1 MVVGR
6 PEIGARPADVGI
18 EFDVSMWPL
27 VLVTIPSM
35 IRAADIEYLQASYE
49 HVFGAP
55 TRHALVVDTTPIEKI
70 PDATLRRRMKEFEDG
85 RRPIIREKN
94 IGSAIVLSN
103 SVVRGAY
110 TALRWIS
117 PQPAPNKAFSN
128 VRDAARWCVEGI
140 ETDGQTLPPSAYMSS
155 RHVESG
161 LSSHRQPRLHAQ
173 RSEGS

>member
-1 MVVGR
+1 MGS
-6 PEIGARPADVGI
+6 PSIAAPPAGVGI

-27 VLVTIPSM
+27 VLVSM
-35 IRAADIEYLQASYE
+35 PPEIRVVDIEYLQQSYE
-49 HVFGAP
+49 HVFAAP
-55 TRHALVVDTTPIEKI
+55 TRHALIVDTTTIETI

-103 SVVRGAY
+103 ALVRGAF

-128 VRDAARWCVEGI
+128 LRDAARWCIEGI
-140 ETDGQTLPPSAYMSS
+140 EADGQRAPAAAYVLAGMPQ
-155 RHVESG
+155 G
-161 LSSHRQPRLHAQ
+161 L
-173 RSEGS
+173 

>member
-1 MVVGR
+1 MVGR
-6 PEIGARPADVGI
+6 PEIGAQPAGVGI

-27 VLVTIPSM
+27 VLVSM
-35 IRAADIEYLQASYE
+35 PATLQLDDIAYLQQSYE
-49 HVFGAP
+49 HVFAAP
-55 TRHALVVDTTPIEKI
+55 HRHALIVDTTPIENI

-85 RRPIIREKN
+85 RRSIIREKN

-128 VRDAARWCVEGI
+128 MREAARWCIQGI
-140 ETDGQTLPPSAYMSS
+140 EADGQQVSPAAYILAGMS
-155 RHVESG
+155 
-161 LSSHRQPRLHAQ
+161 
-173 RSEGS
+173 

>member
-1 MVVGR
+1 MVER
-6 PEIGARPADVGI
+6 PEIGERPADVGL

-27 VLVTIPSM
+27 VQVTMPHEMQVQDLV
-35 IRAADIEYLQASYE
+35 YLQESYE
-49 HVFGAP
+49 HIFAAP
-55 TRHALVVDTTPIEKI
+55 GRHALIVDTTTLDKI
-70 PDATLRRRMKEFEDG
+70 PDATLRRQMKEFEDG

-103 SVVRGAY
+103 ALARGAY

-140 ETDGQTLPPSAYMSS
+140 EADGQVVPAAAYILA
-155 RHVESG
+155 G
-161 LSSHRQPRLHAQ
+161 LSEAV
-173 RSEGS
+173 